1 MVPTYDCFED
11 RCIHDITNHNLL
23 PYCIKQI
30 DSMLLCACTEKKTH
44 EIKMWEEH
52 QWHTQLH
59 LVLSSF

>member
-52 QWHTQLH
+52 Q
-59 LVLSSF
+59 